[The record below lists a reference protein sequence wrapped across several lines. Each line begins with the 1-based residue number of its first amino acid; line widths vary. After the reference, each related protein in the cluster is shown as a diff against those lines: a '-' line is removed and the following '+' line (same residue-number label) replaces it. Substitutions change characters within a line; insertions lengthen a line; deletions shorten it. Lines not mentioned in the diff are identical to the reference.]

1 MKKVLLLCVALVLTA
16 CAQHQEESKNI
27 SFERG
32 AVLSEASE
40 KCSMEIMVKSGRDI
54 IFKRN
59 ENCLESFV
67 VNIGKNNQLVWSY
80 QGSIA
85 PSSNSD
91 NITAKMV
98 MLMFGEKM
106 IGYSEMTTS
115 RGDYIVMPQVPERD
129 VIQYANLNPGKTY
142 NISFEGLDFSI
153 KMNK

>member
-1 MKKVLLLCVALVLTA
+1 MKKVLLLCIALVLTA
-16 CAQHQEESKNI
+16 CAQNKEVSKDVR
-27 SFERG
+27 FEKG
-32 AVLSEASE
+32 VVLSEAS
-40 KCSMEIMVKSGRDI
+40 KTCSMEIMVKSGRDI

-59 ENCLESFV
+59 EKCLESFV

-80 QGSIA
+80 QGSIT

>member
-1 MKKVLLLCVALVLTA
+1 MKKALLLCVALVLTA
-16 CAQHQEESKNI
+16 CAQHKEDSKNI

-32 AVLSEASE
+32 TVLSKASE

-59 ENCLESFV
+59 EKCLESFV

-153 KMNK
+153 TMNK